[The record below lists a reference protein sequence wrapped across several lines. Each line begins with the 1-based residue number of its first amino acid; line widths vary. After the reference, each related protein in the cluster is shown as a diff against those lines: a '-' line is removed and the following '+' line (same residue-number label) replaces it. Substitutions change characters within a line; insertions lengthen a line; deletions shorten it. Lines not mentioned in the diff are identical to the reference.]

1 MCQGRQLC
9 QDQLNYHNV
18 FSRKAVRNGRH
29 SETEVHGR
37 CQTYDT
43 LGTKKFSKCTYK
55 DKALHDLTTS
65 FPGQNHLKRL
75 DEAAQCIANAL
86 KREVKAQLRQNR
98 EPTSTQTVSSLL
110 SDTVIQDLYETL
122 TVDVNKTTD
131 IQRHHRADDLNVVDV
146 DHGDKNVE
154 EKDDD
159 SQAVVND
166 SDDSVLETLTAGTED
181 NESTQQLDNSITV
194 LKQITVAADK
204 SKTNNGNSKN
214 TFKCCDSCKVKP

>member
-29 SETEVHGR
+29 PETEVHGR

-55 DKALHDLTTS
+55 DKALHDLTQS

-86 KREVKAQLRQNR
+86 EREVKAQLRQIR
-98 EPTSTQTVSSLL
+98 EPTSAQTVSSLL
-110 SDTVIQDLYETL
+110 SDTVIQDLDETL
-122 TVDVNKTTD
+122 AVDINETTD
-131 IQRHHRADDLNVVDV
+131 IQHHHQANDYNDVVV
-146 DHGDKNVE
+146 DHGDNNVE
-154 EKDDD
+154 EKNDDD
-159 SQAVVND
+159 QTVDND
-166 SDDSVLETLTAGTED
+166 SDVSVLETLTAGTED
-181 NESTQQLDNSITV
+181 NESIQQLDNSITV
-194 LKQITVAADK
+194 L
-204 SKTNNGNSKN
+204 
-214 TFKCCDSCKVKP
+214 

>member
-1 MCQGRQLC
+1 MGHAEVFLCQGRQLC
-9 QDQLNYHNV
+9 QGQLNYHNV

-29 SETEVHGR
+29 CETEVHGR

-43 LGTKKFSKCTYK
+43 LGTKKFSKCAYK
-55 DKALHDLTTS
+55 HKALHDLTQS

-86 KREVKAQLRQNR
+86 EREVKAQLRQYR
-98 EPTSTQTVSSLL
+98 KPTSIQTVSSLL

-122 TVDVNKTTD
+122 AVDVNKITD

-166 SDDSVLETLTAGTED
+166 SDVSLLETLTAGTEN
-181 NESTQQLDNSITV
+181 NESIQQLYNSITV
-194 LKQITVAADK
+194 LKQIAVAADK
-204 SKTNNGNSKN
+204 
-214 TFKCCDSCKVKP
+214 